1 MSSNILVLDGGMGT
15 TLETLG
21 ADISSAL
28 WGSEALRTNPDVIR
42 KVHEGYVQAGA
53 DLVETATYQLTPQ
66 NLCDHLHCP
75 REEAERILCSG
86 VKLAA
91 SCITS
96 CSSHNNEHN
105 RIVRGSNNSKI
116 ILSFGPYGSTLQ
128 PGQEYDGIYPP
139 PFGPSTSTNAFPPD
153 SNDDEEAAIQALAY
167 HHLDKLEAIS
177 RDEAAWRKVEWIAFE
192 TIPVLHEVRGIRRAM
207 AILRRKLSALYA
219 GGDNMNLWWE
229 KKFWITSPF
238 PMGQHPQLLPD
249 GSHASIPQVIHA
261 LFSGPDPIP
270 NGIGINCTNPSYLH
284 SLTSSFA
291 SHLPFEFFGK
301 VEMVIYPDGGQVYD
315 TTTRAW
321 VIAPQSPENAEKWAE
336 VVGDVAKKAR
346 GAEREGRGIW
356 KGVIAG
362 GCCKSSF
369 DEIRALRRFVDS
381 Q

>member
-1 MSSNILVLDGGMGT
+1 MSDN
-15 TLETLG
+15 
-21 ADISSAL
+21 
-28 WGSEALRTNPDVIR
+28 R
-42 KVHEGYVQAGA
+42 
-53 DLVETATYQLTPQ
+53 YQLTPQ

-86 VKLAA
+86 VKLVA
-91 SCITS
+91 SCIAS
-96 CSSHNNEHN
+96 CSSRNEEHN
-105 RIVRGSNNSKI
+105 TKSEGGNKSKVV
-116 ILSFGPYGSTLQ
+116 LSFGPYGSTLQ
-128 PGQEYDGIYPP
+128 PGQEYGGIYPP

-153 SNDDEEAAIQALAY
+153 SNDEEEAAIQALAY

-177 RDEAAWRKVEWIAFE
+177 HDEAAWREVEWIAFE

-207 AILRRKLSALYA
+207 AILRGKLSALYA
-219 GGDNMNLWWE
+219 DGDNIDLWWE

-249 GSHASIPQVIHA
+249 GSHASIPQVIHS

-284 SLTSSFA
+284 FLSSSFT

-301 VEMVIYPDGGQVYD
+301 VEMVIYPDGGQMYD
-315 TTTRAW
+315 TTTRTW
-321 VIAPQSPENAEKWAE
+321 VVAPQSPENAEKWAE
-336 VVGDVAKKAR
+336 VVGDVAKGVR
-346 GAEREGRGIW
+346 GAEREGKGVW
-356 KGVIAG
+356 KGVVVG